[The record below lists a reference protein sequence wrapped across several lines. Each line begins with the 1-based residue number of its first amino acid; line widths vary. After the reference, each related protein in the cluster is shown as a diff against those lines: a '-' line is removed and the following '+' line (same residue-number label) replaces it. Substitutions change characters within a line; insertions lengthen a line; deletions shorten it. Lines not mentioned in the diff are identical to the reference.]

1 MTEVW
6 RTLKPGDRIRLL
18 RVPDS
23 DLRQREQEL
32 LTGAEMAGWTA
43 DTLERIISLDPV
55 VAIDHVDEY
64 GMPWFE
70 YELVG
75 EDGRVDYHSLGISE
89 DESWERV
96 DP

>member
-1 MTEVW
+1 MTESW

-32 LTGAEMAGWTA
+32 LSSAEMAGLTA
-43 DTLERIISLDPV
+43 DTLERIIALDPIV
-55 VAIDHVDEY
+55 TINHVDEF
-64 GMPWFE
+64 GMPWFD
-70 YELVG
+70 YELIG
-75 EDGRVDYHSLGISE
+75 EGNRIDYHSLGISE

-96 DP
+96 AP

>member
-1 MTEVW
+1 MTEAW

-32 LTGAEMAGWTA
+32 LSGAEMAGWTA
-43 DTLERIISLDPV
+43 DTLERIIALDPV
-55 VAIDHVDEY
+55 VTINHVDEY

-75 EDGRVDYHSLGISE
+75 AGGRVDYHSLGISE
-89 DESWERV
+89 DESWEYI
-96 DP
+96 DL